1 MASGRVSAT
10 WPCAFAPKIGY
21 KPQLTSR
28 NTGLYAAL
36 HPTFPMNGT
45 NPCLTL
51 SWSSSAR
58 SMNNERNTLVAAASP
73 CRWLSIVWT
82 LIGIAGA
89 FLPPILAV
97 WSLFIGTG
105 FIAYLG
111 MMLSRFTG
119 ENFLDKNN
127 PKNVFDNLFFHCVAM
142 ALLVYAIA
150 IPFFRVDYTS
160 LPLTVGI
167 LAGLMWVPLSWII
180 QHWVGIF
187 HTVARTVLVTA
198 AWYLAPH
205 HRFVVIPAVIVGG
218 VTIVIL
224 EQRWRAV
231 SRSTAATA
239 TA

>member
-1 MASGRVSAT
+1 MSA
-10 WPCAFAPKIGY
+10 PQ
-21 KPQLTSR
+21 PQLPRSLDEQR
-28 NTGLYAAL
+28 AEYARRRGLAMPLAGL
-36 HPTFPMNGT
+36 I
-45 NPCLTL
+45 
-51 SWSSSAR
+51 A
-58 SMNNERNTLVAAASP
+58 
-73 CRWLSIVWT
+73 WT
-82 LIGIAGA
+82 MIGIAGA

-97 WSLFIGTG
+97 WSLFLGTG

-119 ENFLDKNN
+119 ENFLARNK
-127 PKNVFDNLFFHCVAM
+127 PKNAFDSLFFHGLAM

-187 HTVARTVLVTA
+187 HAVVRTVLVTA

-205 HRFVVIPAVIVGG
+205 HRFVVIPAIIVGVYL

-224 EQRWRAV
+224 ELRWRAV
-231 SRSTAATA
+231 NSSIATAATA
-239 TA
+239 

>member
-1 MASGRVSAT
+1 MSA
-10 WPCAFAPKIGY
+10 PQ
-21 KPQLTSR
+21 PQLPRSLDEQR
-28 NTGLYAAL
+28 AEYARRRGLAMPLAGL
-36 HPTFPMNGT
+36 I
-45 NPCLTL
+45 
-51 SWSSSAR
+51 A
-58 SMNNERNTLVAAASP
+58 
-73 CRWLSIVWT
+73 WT
-82 LIGIAGA
+82 MIGIAGA

-119 ENFLDKNN
+119 ENFLARNK
-127 PKNVFDNLFFHCVAM
+127 PKNAFDSLFFHGLAM

-187 HTVARTVLVTA
+187 HAVVRTVLVTA

-205 HRFVVIPAVIVGG
+205 HRFVVIPAIIVGVYL

-224 EQRWRAV
+224 ELRWRAV
-231 SRSTAATA
+231 NSSIATAATA
-239 TA
+239 

>member
-1 MASGRVSAT
+1 MSDSQPQPLRSLDEQRAE
-10 WPCAFAPKIGY
+10 FA
-21 KPQLTSR
+21 R
-28 NTGLYAAL
+28 RRGLAMPLAGL
-36 HPTFPMNGT
+36 
-45 NPCLTL
+45 
-51 SWSSSAR
+51 
-58 SMNNERNTLVAAASP
+58 
-73 CRWLSIVWT
+73 IVWT
-82 LIGIAGA
+82 LIGVAGA

-97 WSLFIGTG
+97 WSLFIGAG

-111 MMLSRFTG
+111 MILSRLTG
-119 ENFLDKNN
+119 ENFLDKKK
-127 PKNVFDNLFFHCVAM
+127 PKNVFDSLFFHCVAM

-167 LAGLMWVPLSWII
+167 LAGLMWIPFSWII

-205 HRFVVIPAVIVGG
+205 GRFVVIPAVIVGVYV

-224 EQRWRAV
+224 ERRWRAM
-231 SRSTAATA
+231 SRCSPAPSTAEVPPR
-239 TA
+239 